1 MSRPTRLRKEHPMKG
16 KNGFALLIAILAIV
30 AVVGA
35 MVYRSASNKELP
47 EDEWFDFEH
56 PTSA

>member
-1 MSRPTRLRKEHPMKG
+1 MQSKG
-16 KNGFALLIAILAIV
+16 KGGVILLVALLAIV
-30 AVVGA
+30 AVVA

-56 PTSA
+56 PS

>member
-1 MSRPTRLRKEHPMKG
+1 MKS
-16 KNGFALLIAILAIV
+16 KNGLVLLVAILAIV
-30 AVVGA
+30 AVVA

>member
-1 MSRPTRLRKEHPMKG
+1 MKS
-16 KNGFALLIAILAIV
+16 KNGFMLLVAILAIV
-30 AVVGA
+30 AVVVA

-56 PTSA
+56 PTTA